1 MSETIL
7 PAVRRGRPQRGRR
20 AGALC
25 LLVAAWAM
33 VGGCAGE
40 TARMDLDS
48 EDDALLGAMSS
59 KDFRS
64 VCFQM
69 AQSLI
74 RLPQIQR
81 AANPPTL
88 AFTEVVNASDELFS
102 ADDLLYKIRTEL
114 VKNCGG
120 KIVFLDRD
128 NIDQIRNE
136 RRDKD
141 LGRVTASGAAP
152 VYGADYFMS
161 GRVESIRRSRG
172 RTQTQYMRLSV
183 RLTDASS
190 SAIIWEDDYELK
202 KLVRAGVYDR

>member
-1 MSETIL
+1 MTDRTVFAGL
-7 PAVRRGRPQRGRR
+7 FHGTCR
-20 AGALC
+20 AGVLGLMLSVLAAL
-25 LLVAAWAM
+25 
-33 VGGCAGE
+33 GGCAGQ

-59 KDFRS
+59 KDFRAA
-64 VCFQM
+64 CFQM

-74 RLPQIQR
+74 RLPQIQN

-102 ADDLLYKIRTEL
+102 TDDLLYKIRTEL
-114 VKNCGG
+114 IKNCGG
-120 KIVFLDRD
+120 KILFLDRD
-128 NIDQIRNE
+128 IIDQIRTE

-141 LGRVTASGAAP
+141 LGKVTTSGSKP
-152 VYGADYFMS
+152 VYGADLFMS

-190 SAIIWEDDYELK
+190 SAILWENDYELK